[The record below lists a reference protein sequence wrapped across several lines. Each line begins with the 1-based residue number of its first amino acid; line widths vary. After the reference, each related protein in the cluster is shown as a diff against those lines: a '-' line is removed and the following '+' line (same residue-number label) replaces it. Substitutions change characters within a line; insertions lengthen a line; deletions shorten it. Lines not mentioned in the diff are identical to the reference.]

1 MLAGA
6 HARLSPGPLTALLPA
21 AAELWLDGG
30 HNANAAEAVSRAAA
44 RIAGDRPLH
53 LVLGM
58 LENKDAD
65 AMIARF
71 APIARSLTAVPV
83 PGHPH
88 HAPGDLVERACR
100 AGLGSN
106 EAPDIPAALLAIPR
120 EGAPLVLILGSL
132 YLAGTALAANDE
144 LPD

>member
-1 MLAGA
+1 
-6 HARLSPGPLTALLPA
+6 
-21 AAELWLDGG
+21 
-30 HNANAAEAVSRAAA
+30 VSRAAA
-44 RIAGDRPLH
+44 RIADGRPID

-65 AMIARF
+65 AVIARF

-88 HAPGDLVERACR
+88 HAPGDLARRAR
-100 AGLGSN
+100 DAGLAAS
-106 EAPDIPAALLAIPR
+106 EAADLPAALAAIRP
-120 EGAPLVLILGSL
+120 ETGAPPVVLILGSL
-132 YLAGTALAANDE
+132 YLAGTALEANDE